1 MMYPKRTAA
10 KVVIFPVMGKHCAQ
24 KTTKM
29 CTNLRKCVNKIPH
42 FGKKPTD
49 FLAKTR
55 DLRLYSNGAPS
66 PVGLY
71 GSTIWL
77 DYMSGYMSDY
87 MGDYMGGYMGGY
99 WSSL

>member
-1 MMYPKRTAA
+1 
-10 KVVIFPVMGKHCAQ
+10 
-24 KTTKM
+24 M
-29 CTNLRKCVNKIPH
+29 CTNRGKCVNKIPH

-71 GSTIWL
+71 GSTTRATIWF
-77 DYMSGYMSDY
+77 DYASDY
-87 MGDYMGGYMGGY
+87 ISNYMGGY

>member
-1 MMYPKRTAA
+1 
-10 KVVIFPVMGKHCAQ
+10 
-24 KTTKM
+24 M
-29 CTNLRKCVNKIPH
+29 CTNRGKCVNKIPH

-77 DYMSGYMSDY
+77 DYTSDY
-87 MGDYMGGYMGGY
+87 MSNYMGGY

>member
-1 MMYPKRTAA
+1 MCIRDRQYVYTLRRMLAPIKEHVDNNFNPLPKAYETEYEPIRRRVCLLYTS
-10 KVVIFPVMGKHCAQ
+10 G
-24 KTTKM
+24 
-29 CTNLRKCVNKIPH
+29 KCVNKIPH

-71 GSTIWL
+71 GSTT
-77 DYMSGYMSDY
+77 
-87 MGDYMGGYMGGY
+87 
-99 WSSL
+99 

>member
-1 MMYPKRTAA
+1 
-10 KVVIFPVMGKHCAQ
+10 
-24 KTTKM
+24 M
-29 CTNLRKCVNKIPH
+29 CTNRGKCVNKIPH

-71 GSTIWL
+71 DSTIWL

-87 MGDYMGGYMGGY
+87 MSNYMSGYMGGY